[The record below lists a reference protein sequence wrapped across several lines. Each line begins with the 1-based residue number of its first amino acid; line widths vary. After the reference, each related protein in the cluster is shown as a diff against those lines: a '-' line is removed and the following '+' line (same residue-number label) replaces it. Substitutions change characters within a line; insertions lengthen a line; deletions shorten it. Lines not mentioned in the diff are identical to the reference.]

1 MTSSEVQ
8 AEPLGNKWVLGARP
22 KTLPAAVVPVV
33 VGTAAAVGEGEPIFL
48 WRAFAAAVVAL
59 ALQIATNYVND
70 FADGERGTDDNRI
83 GPVRLVASGLA
94 TADQVKAAAVL
105 SFIVATA
112 AGVALSIAVG
122 PELLVVGAVSILAG
136 WGYTGGPR
144 PYGYMGL
151 GEVFVFVFFGVV
163 ATVGSTYVQLS
174 RVTPLSVI
182 CSVAVGFLAV
192 ALLVVNN
199 LRDRPLDAEAGKRT
213 LAVRVGDM
221 KTRQFYVALLAGTAA
236 SIVGASLL
244 RWPAIIGL
252 IGLVTAARPIRSIL
266 DGLTGENLIPVLG
279 DTGRTQLITGATLS
293 LGLILGSLG

>member
-1 MTSSEVQ
+1 
-8 AEPLGNKWVLGARP
+8 
-22 KTLPAAVVPVV
+22 VVPVV
-33 VGTAAAVGEGEPIFL
+33 VGTAAAVGEGEPIYL
-48 WRAFAAAVVAL
+48 WRALAAAIVAL

-70 FADGERGTDDNRI
+70 FADGERGTDDDRI

-94 TADQVKAAAVL
+94 TTDQVKAAAVL
-105 SFIVATA
+105 SFIVATV

-136 WGYTGGPR
+136 WGYTAGPK

-174 RVTPLSVI
+174 RVTALSIV
-182 CSVAVGFLAV
+182 CSIAVGLLAV

-213 LAVRVGDM
+213 LAVRVGDL
-221 KTRQFYVALLAGTAA
+221 KTRQFYLALMVGTAA
-236 SIVGASLL
+236 SIIGASLL
-244 RWPAIIGL
+244 RWPAVIGL

-293 LGLILGSLG
+293 LGLILGGLG